1 MPCWL
6 THILTRSFLA
16 LVEDSLHPS
25 AFRNLLSL
33 TSPRGPTLLS
43 LSSSSPPSL
52 TVALRSR
59 WALFF
64 SHFSFPPP
72 SIHIHH
78 ILLLSVIFVSLL
90 FSAICPPPSS
100 SLAEFNP
107 KACCGLLCGVSTQS
121 QSPGFGSAVTPSL
134 SFSPLSVLACRVCLS
149 AAPLMD
155 LSVAGFT
162 AHSALAHVTR
172 HDLHLIRGS
181 R

>member
-1 MPCWL
+1 MPRWL
-6 THILTRSFLA
+6 THILTHSFLA

-25 AFRNLLSL
+25 AFRNLL

-52 TVALRSR
+52 TVALRSC
-59 WALFF
+59 WALFC
-64 SHFSFPPP
+64 SHFFHPSEHPRSPHFAPERYFCLSPFLSNLPPP
-72 SIHIHH
+72 LHSPVW
-78 ILLLSVIFVSLL
+78 LSLI
-90 FSAICPPPSS
+90 
-100 SLAEFNP
+100 P

-162 AHSALAHVTR
+162 AHSALTHVTR